1 MILHR
6 KDIEKITAALEQFSD
21 VDAFELD
28 VHHSSGM
35 GSITTMTFNQEV
47 NGETMTYM
55 NQLLL
60 IVAVS
65 CILGFTGGLLT
76 GKSLLDLLF

>member
-35 GSITTMTFNQEV
+35 D
-47 NGETMTYM
+47 
-55 NQLLL
+55 L
-60 IVAVS
+60 
-65 CILGFTGGLLT
+65 
-76 GKSLLDLLF
+76 SLL

>member
-21 VDAFELD
+21 VDIFELD

-47 NGETMTYM
+47 NGVKGSFE
-55 NQLLL
+55 
-60 IVAVS
+60 IEISGVE
-65 CILGFTGGLLT
+65 
-76 GKSLLDLLF
+76 DW

>member
-1 MILHR
+1 M
-6 KDIEKITAALEQFSD
+6 
-21 VDAFELD
+21 
-28 VHHSSGM
+28 
-35 GSITTMTFNQEV
+35 N
-47 NGETMTYM
+47 YM

-65 CILGFTGGLLT
+65 CIIGFTGGLLT

>member
-28 VHHSSGM
+28 VQKK
-35 GSITTMTFNQEV
+35 IKKIIIPILALV
-47 NGETMTYM
+47 AI
-55 NQLLL
+55 
-60 IVAVS
+60 IVLP
-65 CILGFTGGLLT
+65 C
-76 GKSLLDLLF
+76 